1 MMDERMS
8 SSGSGLSSRTIKRAG
23 IALIVV
29 AVLVFAGGSVVVV
42 DATKAANDY
51 IEQANNQ
58 YQAISNNKD
67 LTKEV
72 VRLRQVWLGDIFC
85 AKYDRTTKLEA
96 SYQALINNLRRYQL
110 VMGAHNKLV
119 AQFNSGVAGGAVLN
133 SDLLERI
140 NKIIE
145 LMKKY
150 YPEDTGRIQA
160 MVALSQRITASTTFA
175 EIGADMNRV
184 LGENEKWLDGHRQTI
199 ERARVDF
206 QTKLN
211 AT

>member
-1 MMDERMS
+1 MS

-23 IALIVV
+23 IAMVVV

-110 VMGAHNKLV
+110 IMGAHNKLV
-119 AQFNSGVAGGAVLN
+119 AFHA
-133 SDLLERI
+133 RI
-140 NKIIE
+140 SC
-145 LMKKY
+145 
-150 YPEDTGRIQA
+150 R
-160 MVALSQRITASTTFA
+160 STTVSDIIDVPFESFNFA
-175 EIGADMNRV
+175 SPSGICFTVRSA
-184 LGENEKWLDGHRQTI
+184 
-199 ERARVDF
+199 
-206 QTKLN
+206 
-211 AT
+211 